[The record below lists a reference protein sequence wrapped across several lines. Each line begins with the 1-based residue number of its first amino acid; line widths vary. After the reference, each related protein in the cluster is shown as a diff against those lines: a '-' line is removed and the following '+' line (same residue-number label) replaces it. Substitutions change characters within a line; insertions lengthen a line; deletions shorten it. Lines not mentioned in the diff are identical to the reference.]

1 MMKRITLDQRP
12 QSPGA
17 PSGSLGF
24 RRISGAATLW
34 PSSGR
39 MFRPLVLAAAFSL
52 AALPALADRVRPV
65 TDPETLAACGEC
77 HMAFQP
83 AFLPARSWDRMMG
96 QLSDH
101 FGDNAAMAPD
111 KTERIRK
118 VLMDGAADT
127 GGGKAGSKALRGIGQ
142 RDVPLRI
149 TELPRFGKKHERIA
163 EREWKRPEVTGKAN
177 CPACHKGAESGL
189 YDDD

>member
-1 MMKRITLDQRP
+1 MMKRIIL
-12 QSPGA
+12 GA
-17 PSGSLGF
+17 VLC
-24 RRISGAATLW
+24 
-34 PSSGR
+34 
-39 MFRPLVLAAAFSL
+39 LAAF
-52 AALPALADRVRPV
+52 PALADRLRPV
-65 TDPETLAACGEC
+65 TDPETVAACGEC

-83 AFLPARSWDRMMG
+83 AFLPARSWDRMMS

-142 RDVPLRI
+142 HDVPLRI
-149 TELPRFGKKHERIA
+149 TELPRFHKKHDRIS
-163 EREWKRPEVTGKAN
+163 EREWKRPEVMSKSN
-177 CPACHKGAESGL
+177 CPACHKGADAGL